1 MEVAE
6 EHTLHH
12 FSHQHPLGRPIAP
25 STGNITCDGCSLRI
39 LPGKDYYNCKTCSF
53 FLHRV
58 CSNMP
63 RKTRHPAHPDHY
75 LTLLVSHPLDNSN
88 FKCEAC
94 GDHITGFCYNVTE
107 SNIYYH
113 ILCSVLPIS
122 VITYSHPH
130 ALKIEF
136 SPPYD
141 FSCDLCKNPSSKGW
155 LYRCSFCEFD
165 THIACAISNKKAEP
179 VPLLDTLTRQIME
192 ADRKIDYGS
201 QSNELMQL
209 IVLGV
214 ERDIERNDQ
223 EVVSTAVA
231 GWDERLHSPK
241 EQHSVK
247 IKGIE
252 RFGLTHLEPYSPNIP
267 PSPEDRSRHQDPSTQ
282 ISEDMTVASY
292 QFSEMCFSIDLLK
305 SYPSA
310 DHHPYSTNME
320 ASSQYIKDVPR
331 VEAKIKSDNV
341 AMPQGVQKHRYP
353 NMPVT
358 NPLYRGPNNWYN
370 EAFLGQTGEKIIA
383 TGYES
388 RAGIKDQ
395 SPKSNMVSSLITK
408 ACFFVTLFLF
418 SCYSKTLFFTRLSN
432 LYYLSCNIGHLQT
445 K

>member
-6 EHTLHH
+6 EHALHH

-39 LPGKDYYNCKTCSF
+39 LPGKDFYNCKTCSF
-53 FLHRV
+53 FLHRI

-75 LTLLVSHPLDNSN
+75 LTLLVSPPLDNSN

-201 QSNELMQL
+201 QSTELMQL

-241 EQHSVK
+241 EQDSVK

-358 NPLYRGPNNWYN
+358 DPLYRGPNNWYN

-395 SPKSNMVSSLITK
+395 SPKSNMKSSRYSCCWKLLP
-408 ACFFVTLFLF
+408 CFYR
-418 SCYSKTLFFTRLSN
+418 SRYEKCSKSFK
-432 LYYLSCNIGHLQT
+432 IGGL
-445 K
+445 

>member
-1 MEVAE
+1 
-6 EHTLHH
+6 
-12 FSHQHPLGRPIAP
+12 
-25 STGNITCDGCSLRI
+25 
-39 LPGKDYYNCKTCSF
+39 
-53 FLHRV
+53 
-58 CSNMP
+58 
-63 RKTRHPAHPDHY
+63 
-75 LTLLVSHPLDNSN
+75 
-88 FKCEAC
+88 
-94 GDHITGFCYNVTE
+94 
-107 SNIYYH
+107 
-113 ILCSVLPIS
+113 
-122 VITYSHPH
+122 
-130 ALKIEF
+130 
-136 SPPYD
+136 
-141 FSCDLCKNPSSKGW
+141 
-155 LYRCSFCEFD
+155 
-165 THIACAISNKKAEP
+165 
-179 VPLLDTLTRQIME
+179 ME

-358 NPLYRGPNNWYN
+358 NPLYRGPNNWYI

-408 ACFFVTLFLF
+408 ARFFVTLFLF
-418 SCYSKTLFFTRLSN
+418 SCYSKTFFYKIIKPLLFIL
-432 LYYLSCNIGHLQT
+432 
-445 K
+445 